1 MMQEQEKRT
10 EDQEL
15 WEAVFRTKAYK
26 RESERFLPEVVEI
39 QAVVG
44 ACGFSGGK
52 AGIFHLLRCPSL
64 RLRFPGTLR

>member
-26 RESERFLPEVVEI
+26 RESERFLPEVAEI

-44 ACGFSGGK
+44 A
-52 AGIFHLLRCPSL
+52 LSL
-64 RLRFPGTLR
+64 IHI